1 MRKGSRERDDV
12 PAWALPMRLSV
23 RVRRPVNPARWSRGR
38 RLIFLLIFAL
48 AVSLAVRSLFGEKGL
63 MEWWRMNAEAARL
76 ETEVEDLERQ
86 LAAEREAVRDLR
98 EGTDAIEK
106 LARESLGMARE
117 GEVIYLLPEEAEGE
131 SPAEDP
137 PEVE

>member
-1 MRKGSRERDDV
+1 M
-12 PAWALPMRLSV
+12 
-23 RVRRPVNPARWSRGR
+23 
-38 RLIFLLIFAL
+38 
-48 AVSLAVRSLFGEKGL
+48 

-76 ETEVEDLERQ
+76 EADVEDLERQ

-117 GEVIYLLPEEAEGE
+117 GEVIYLLPEAAEGAP
-131 SPAEDP
+131 PAQDP
-137 PEVE
+137 PVAEEDTLP